1 MWFSLGRGAFF
12 KKNRLSKLGPQK
24 RPPGGGSGRLV
35 GVQNEVKIR
44 KMRFERPIKK

>member
-1 MWFSLGRGAFF
+1 MWFSLGRGAIF

-24 RPPGGGSGRLV
+24 RAPGGGSGRLL